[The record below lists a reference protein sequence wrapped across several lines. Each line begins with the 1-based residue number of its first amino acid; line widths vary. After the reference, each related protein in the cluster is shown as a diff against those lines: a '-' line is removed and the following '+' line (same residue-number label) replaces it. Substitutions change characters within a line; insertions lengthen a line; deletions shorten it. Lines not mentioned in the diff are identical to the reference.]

1 MKRLI
6 KIPIVKLKNKIKQYP
21 RLKNKIVYVLNYF
34 PNLKIRLRGVTS
46 QNVIYENWKSTKV
59 KKELLIDVSHLY
71 KEDLKTGIQRVVRS
85 VLNYL
90 EKDKTINLDI
100 QISFDE
106 YLIAVLSQSSC
117 AILASGDQNCWN

>member
-46 QNVIYENWKSTKV
+46 QNVIYEN
-59 KKELLIDVSHLY
+59 
-71 KEDLKTGIQRVVRS
+71 
-85 VLNYL
+85 
-90 EKDKTINLDI
+90 
-100 QISFDE
+100 
-106 YLIAVLSQSSC
+106 
-117 AILASGDQNCWN
+117 

>member
-90 EKDKTINLDI
+90 EKDKNLI
-100 QISFDE
+100 P
-106 YLIAVLSQSSC
+106 
-117 AILASGDQNCWN
+117 IL

>member
-34 PNLKIRLRGVTS
+34 PNLKIRLSVL
-46 QNVIYENWKSTKV
+46 ILKCYLWKLKINSC
-59 KKELLIDVSHLY
+59 KKRVANRCALHLY

-90 EKDKTINLDI
+90 EKDKIINLDI
-100 QISFDE
+100 QPCFI
-106 YLIAVLSQSSC
+106 
-117 AILASGDQNCWN
+117 

>member
-34 PNLKIRLRGVTS
+34 PNLKICLRGVTS

-59 KKELLIDVSHLY
+59 KKELI
-71 KEDLKTGIQRVVRS
+71 
-85 VLNYL
+85 
-90 EKDKTINLDI
+90 
-100 QISFDE
+100 
-106 YLIAVLSQSSC
+106 
-117 AILASGDQNCWN
+117 ILLFMKI